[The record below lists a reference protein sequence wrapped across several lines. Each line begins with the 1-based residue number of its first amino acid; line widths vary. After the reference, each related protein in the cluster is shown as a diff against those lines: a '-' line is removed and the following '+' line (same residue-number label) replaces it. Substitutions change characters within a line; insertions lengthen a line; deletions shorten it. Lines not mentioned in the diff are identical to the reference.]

1 MRILAIVMGG
11 LLFLATVQA
20 QSDRGTITGTVT
32 DQAGA
37 VVPAAAVAITNTDTG
52 IATRVATSDTGNYTV
67 PGLARRAVSGHG
79 HQGWL

>member
-37 VVPAAAVAITNTDTG
+37 VVPAATVAITNTDTG
-52 IATRVATSDTGNYTV
+52 IATTVATTDTGNYTI
-67 PGLARRAVSGHG
+67 PSLAAGTLPGHG